1 MVLGWTLTF
10 LVVGGGLLWVLWPIF
25 SVLFASAALAYL
37 LDPLVDRLESRGWGR
52 PAAIGLIFTGVLL
65 GLILLA
71 LILIPAVAAQFAELI
86 VNVRVY
92 VDNLAGLIGPWATFI
107 EQQTGHRVP
116 VDFESLKAEAPG
128 WLAQLSPDARA
139 GIQGFIGSLFQSSMG
154 FVSAVL
160 NLALLPI
167 FTFYLLQDWDNLVR
181 FFHNLVPQR
190 QLPRVE
196 RMAGEVD
203 ARLGAF
209 VRGQITVCIILG
221 VMYSTGLWLSGIDLA
236 VVIGLLSGALFIIPY
251 LGTIVGIVL
260 ATTLCL
266 MKYGVDAHLVYVALT
281 FAISQ
286 GIEGWVLT
294 PRIVGQKVRLHP
306 LVVMM
311 ALLVGSSLGGIWGM
325 LLAIP
330 VTATLNVVGIEWL
343 EAYRASHVFHG
354 EDR

>member
-1 MVLGWTLTF
+1 
-10 LVVGGGLLWVLWPIF
+10 
-25 SVLFASAALAYL
+25 
-37 LDPLVDRLESRGWGR
+37 
-52 PAAIGLIFTGVLL
+52 
-65 GLILLA
+65 
-71 LILIPAVAAQFAELI
+71 
-86 VNVRVY
+86 
-92 VDNLAGLIGPWATFI
+92 
-107 EQQTGHRVP
+107 
-116 VDFESLKAEAPG
+116 
-128 WLAQLSPDARA
+128 
-139 GIQGFIGSLFQSSMG
+139 
-154 FVSAVL
+154 
-160 NLALLPI
+160 
-167 FTFYLLQDWDNLVR
+167 
-181 FFHNLVPQR
+181 
-190 QLPRVE
+190 
-196 RMAGEVD
+196 MAGEVD